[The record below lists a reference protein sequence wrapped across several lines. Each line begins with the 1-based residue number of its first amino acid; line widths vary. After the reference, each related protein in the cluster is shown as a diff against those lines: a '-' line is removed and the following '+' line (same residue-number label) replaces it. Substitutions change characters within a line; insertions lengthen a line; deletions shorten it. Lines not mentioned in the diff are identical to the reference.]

1 MQNSISSVVN
11 RYNEIRMFLNL
22 PKDNLYTEI
31 KNQMK
36 PFEINYVSKKRREEI
51 V

>member
-1 MQNSISSVVN
+1 MQNSISSAID
-11 RYNEIRMFLNL
+11 RYNEIRIFLNL
-22 PKDNLYTEI
+22 PKDNLYKEI

-36 PFEINYVSKKRREEI
+36 PFEINYVSKKKREEI